1 MPGLKVKPQNGAQK
15 TQKIGNKKDY
25 TNRVVFSFYHLLE
38 ELVE

>member
-1 MPGLKVKPQNGAQK
+1 MPGLKVKLPNGAQK

-25 TNRVVFSFYHLLE
+25 TICVVFSFDQLLE